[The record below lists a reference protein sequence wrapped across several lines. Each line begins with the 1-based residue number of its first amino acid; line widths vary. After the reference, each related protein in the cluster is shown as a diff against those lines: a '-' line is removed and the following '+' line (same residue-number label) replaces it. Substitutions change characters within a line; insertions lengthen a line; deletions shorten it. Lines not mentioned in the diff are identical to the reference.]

1 MRLSRKRISRDM
13 RKVRE
18 NLEILDTF
26 DLYVTRGIEDKIR
39 EWKMDYERSNMIS
52 FKGDG

>member
-1 MRLSRKRISRDM
+1 M

-26 DLYVTRGIEDKIR
+26 DLYVTRGIEDKLG
-39 EWKMDYERSNMIS
+39 EWKMDYEMSNI
-52 FKGDG
+52 